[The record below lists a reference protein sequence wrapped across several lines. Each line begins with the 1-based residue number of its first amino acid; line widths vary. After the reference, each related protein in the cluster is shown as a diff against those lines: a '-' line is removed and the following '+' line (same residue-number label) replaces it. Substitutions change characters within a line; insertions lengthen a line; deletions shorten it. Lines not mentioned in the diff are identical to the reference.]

1 MVGGWCLI
9 VGISKQQTTN
19 NKQHSSNNLVTK
31 LKMNNLFRNSRR
43 KLSQGLLFWR
53 EIGNGIPVV
62 LLHGTWNDSSEWV
75 AVMESLSSD
84 FHCFAPDLFGF
95 GESDYPNIHY
105 SIDLQVECLAEFLQ
119 ALKLERIYLVGHSL
133 GAWIAASYALKYPE
147 QVYGLGLIAPEGIET
162 EEFDKNWQKL
172 QGLMKRPLWIFKI
185 LRILNPLTKIL
196 GLDTQVEQD
205 WQQRQFML
213 QSPTGS
219 DLLFLRQLPEIRAEL
234 LQEKLDFLTVP
245 VLILQG
251 GKDTPDALAKSNKYA
266 RLIPQANLKIIAHV
280 GKNLPEMCAAIVARD
295 IRDFIKG
302 YDREISP

>member
-1 MVGGWCLI
+1 
-9 VGISKQQTTN
+9 
-19 NKQHSSNNLVTK
+19 
-31 LKMNNLFRNSRR
+31 MNNLFRNSRR

-62 LLHGTWNDSSEWV
+62 FLHGAWNDSSEWV
-75 AVMESLSSD
+75 AVMELLSSD

-133 GAWIAASYALKYPE
+133 GGWIAASYALKYPE
-147 QVYGLGLIAPEGIET
+147 QVYGLALIAPEGIET
-162 EEFDKNWQKL
+162 EEFDKNWKKL

-185 LRILNPLTKIL
+185 LRILGQLTKIF

-213 QSPTGS
+213 QYPTGS

-251 GKDTPDALAKSNKYA
+251 GKDTPDALAKSHQYA

-280 GKNLPEMCAAIVARD
+280 GKNLPEKCAAIVAGD

-302 YDREISP
+302 KGYDHEVSP